1 MNQSEILV
9 DNPVVQ
15 KIFVTV
21 AFSFTIILSTASVL
35 GKLDYL
41 SKLITYELWSTTILR
56 YIKDLNLELTLKK
69 LRVIWTSLSKLFK
82 VKLFE
87 SFPAIF
93 SW

>member
-41 SKLITYELWSTTILR
+41 YKYITY
-56 YIKDLNLELTLKK
+56 DLLPCLKLVHNFLTL
-69 LRVIWTSLSKLFK
+69 
-82 VKLFE
+82 
-87 SFPAIF
+87 
-93 SW
+93 

>member
-15 KIFVTV
+15 KFFVTV

-41 SKLITYELWSTTILR
+41 STLITYEL
-56 YIKDLNLELTLKK
+56 
-69 LRVIWTSLSKLFK
+69 
-82 VKLFE
+82 
-87 SFPAIF
+87 
-93 SW
+93 